1 MEVHWPGRWCRTAC
15 TSRSPGH
22 WGSAHPI
29 RSVQYPWTLFSLLT
43 GRSHPTP
50 SPESTRQTSRDCS
63 WKMHSPSWLRDC
75 LLDFVKKERKKKQ
88 DKSQRESILGV
99 GVAYLQYTTPTVILE
114 SQRLLIERVQRFPG
128 RHGFRFR
135 YASFTVHHV
144 ELHVRSCE
152 KANRVSNFLCL
163 CAVGDVLYIY
173 I

>member
-63 WKMHSPSWLRDC
+63 WKMHSPGWLRDC
-75 LLDFVKKERKKKQ
+75 LLDFVKKERKKKTGQ
-88 DKSQRESILGV
+88 IAERIDSQCWCRVPAIYNPDSYPWKSTIADRTG
-99 GVAYLQYTTPTVILE
+99 PTF
-114 SQRLLIERVQRFPG
+114 SWPARFSLSLCIVYRSP
-128 RHGFRFR
+128 RR
-135 YASFTVHHV
+135 ASRK
-144 ELHVRSCE
+144 ELRKSKQSE
-152 KANRVSNFLCL
+152 
-163 CAVGDVLYIY
+163 
-173 I
+173 